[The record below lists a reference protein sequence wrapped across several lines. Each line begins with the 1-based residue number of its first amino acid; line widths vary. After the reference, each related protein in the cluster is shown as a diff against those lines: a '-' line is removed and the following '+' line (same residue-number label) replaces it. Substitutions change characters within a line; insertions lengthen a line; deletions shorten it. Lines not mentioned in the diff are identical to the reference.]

1 MNKSVF
7 YVFLLLTFLLSS
19 SWIEVET
26 KSKPRPAIY
35 NIERLKELRYEFK
48 KGSPRMA
55 TFLAKADKVIIAK
68 PVSVMDK
75 EKSFVSDKHYYC
87 SISRY
92 AWPSEEDSTIY
103 IIKDGVTNPEY
114 KGFDLQKL
122 ELLRDRLKTLSV
134 AFYIT
139 LDKRYY
145 NAFVEHL
152 YVWMLNEETYMR
164 PNMMYSEV
172 LPGSTINMGMPYG
185 LVELERFTPII
196 ESICLVQTVKK
207 FDRYIIK
214 GVAQWFDEMLS
225 WTLDSEQ
232 WREISKKS
240 NSNNIV
246 AGLYVTLL
254 EMARFTD
261 NKDLVRKLSREF
273 KEQILDV
280 QIDDEGKQNAE
291 LRRAQG
297 YGYSVA
303 NLNNVVDFCLIL
315 EQSGIHFYKDNQQK
329 IDKAFDY
336 LFQFVGNQESFPY
349 QQLTGWDYYE
359 QMLKRNSLRLS
370 RMKALIPYS
379 CAQTDYIIENET
391 IMEYVY

>member
-1 MNKSVF
+1 MNRFVF
-7 YVFLLLTFLLSS
+7 YVFLLFTFLLTSS
-19 SWIEVET
+19 KIEVEAKT
-26 KSKPRPAIY
+26 RPRPAIY
-35 NIERLKELRYEFK
+35 NIERLKELRQEFK
-48 KGSPRMA
+48 TGSPRIA
-55 TFLAKADKVIIAK
+55 TFLAKADKVLIAK

-114 KGFDLQKL
+114 KDFDLQKL

-139 LDKRYY
+139 RNKRYY

-152 YVWMLNEETYMR
+152 SVWMLDKDTYMK

-172 LPGSTINMGMPYG
+172 LPGSSRKTGMPYG

-207 FDRYIIK
+207 IDRRKINS
-214 GVAQWFDEMLS
+214 VAQWFEEMLS

-232 WREISKKS
+232 WAEISKKS

-254 EMARFTD
+254 EMARFT
-261 NKDLVRKLSREF
+261 NNENVVRKLGSEY
-273 KEQILDV
+273 KEQIIDV
-280 QIDDEGKQNAE
+280 QIDDEGKQKAE
-291 LRRAQG
+291 LKRTMG
-297 YGYSVA
+297 FGYSVA
-303 NLNNVVDFCLIL
+303 NLNNVVDFCLIM
-315 EQSGIHFYKDNQQK
+315 EQSGIHFYKENQQK
-329 IDKAFDY
+329 IDNAFDY
-336 LFQFVGNQESFPY
+336 MFQFVGNQKSFPY
-349 QQLTGWDYYE
+349 QQLTEWDYYE
-359 QMLKRNSLRLS
+359 KMLQRNALRLS
-370 RMKALIPYS
+370 RMKALRPY
-379 CAQTDYIIENET
+379 AYNLINYITEKET